1 MSADE
6 PGQGGRRAAASRPGG
21 RSARVQA
28 AVFKAAAELLSEPD
42 WSHITMAK
50 IAERAGVNPTTVYR
64 RWGSLEN
71 LVGAVADATVSER
84 APLPDTGTLAGDIR
98 AHSMTLVN
106 DLTGE
111 NRRFLLR
118 ALIIAGNDIDGNDT
132 GPGRPVQRALL
143 GRTEDFRA
151 MLARAAARGEPSF
164 DVLNYFD
171 AVVGPLYGYSL
182 LLPGLVRWR
191 APILVEQFLAGLDQT
206 TTAPSERDGPG
217 LPPRPRAPEA
227 GA

>member
-1 MSADE
+1 MPQSADE
-6 PGQGGRRAAASRPGG
+6 PGQAGRRAAASRPGG

-28 AVFKAAAELLSEPD
+28 AVFDAAAQLLREPD
-42 WSHITMAK
+42 WSRISMAR

-71 LVGAVADATVSER
+71 LIGAMTDATVSQR

-98 AHSMTLVN
+98 AHSVTLVN

-118 ALIIAGNDIDGNDT
+118 ALIIAGNDITGNDA
-132 GPGRPVQRALL
+132 GQGKPVQRALL
-143 GRTEDFRA
+143 GRTDNVRL
-151 MLARAAARGEPSF
+151 MLQRAAARGEPSF
-164 DVLNYFD
+164 DALTYFD

-182 LLPGLVRWR
+182 LLPGLVRQR
-191 APILVEQFLAGLDQT
+191 APVLVEEFLASLGLT
-206 TTAPSERDGPG
+206 ATAPSERTEPTPPG
-217 LPPRPRAPEA
+217 IPADS
-227 GA
+227 

>member
-1 MSADE
+1 MSEPADE
-6 PGQGGRRAAASRPGG
+6 PVQDGRPAASRPGG

-28 AVFKAAAELLSEPD
+28 AVFAAAAELLREPD
-42 WSHITMAK
+42 WSRISMAK

-71 LVGAVADATVSER
+71 LVGAVADAIVSDR
-84 APLPDTGTLAGDIR
+84 APLPDTGTLAGDLR

-118 ALIIAGNDIDGNDT
+118 ALIIAGDDIPGDGT
-132 GPGRPVQRALL
+132 AQGAPVQRALL
-143 GRTEDFRA
+143 GRTENFRA
-151 MLARAAARGEPSF
+151 VLARAAARGEPTV

-191 APILVEQFLAGLDQT
+191 APILVEEFLASLDP
-206 TTAPSERDGPG
+206 TAAAPTQRV
-217 LPPRPRAPEA
+217 PPASPARPAES
-227 GA
+227 